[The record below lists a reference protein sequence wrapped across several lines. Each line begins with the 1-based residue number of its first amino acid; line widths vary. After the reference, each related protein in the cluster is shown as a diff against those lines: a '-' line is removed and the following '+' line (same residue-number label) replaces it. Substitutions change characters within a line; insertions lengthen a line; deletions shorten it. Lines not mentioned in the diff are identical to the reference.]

1 MNYGLERATR
11 SVAEQ
16 IADLLNTRVEVA
28 DERGTILTTCLPHRR
43 SHQLSLTEHARVAP
57 YLRVPLTVG
66 GEQGE
71 LIVGQPANGETMSP
85 GVARVLLE
93 LMVNQ
98 SLVQAQLQ
106 NQHELKNTFIHD
118 LLRGILCDEGAI
130 LREGQILGMDFTPP
144 RAVILIDAADY
155 ILDPGQRSC
164 STSRETRIRRYAQA
178 VVRCVVEFFHLPSET
193 ICAHI
198 GDGTVAVLKA
208 SSTQDLVPWADL
220 ANDGTAANPS
230 WANLNALKRAGNALF
245 TRLRAETDS
254 TISVGIGRYHP
265 SVLGLARSYEDAR
278 AALALG
284 RRFHGENRVHCLD
297 TLGVAALV
305 GVQDEETKL
314 GLARHLLSPL
324 DEEPELL
331 DTLERFFDHNCAPS
345 ETAAALSIHRNTLG
359 YRLDKI
365 ASLSGLDA
373 RHFDDAVQ
381 IRLALLLRSLH
392 GVDAD
397 CATAQSR
404 VPQRSA

>member
-1 MNYGLERATR
+1 
-11 SVAEQ
+11 
-16 IADLLNTRVEVA
+16 
-28 DERGTILTTCLPHRR
+28 
-43 SHQLSLTEHARVAP
+43 
-57 YLRVPLTVG
+57 
-66 GEQGE
+66 
-71 LIVGQPANGETMSP
+71 
-85 GVARVLLE
+85 VLLE
-93 LMVNQ
+93 LMINQ
-98 SLVQAQLQ
+98 SLALAQLQ
-106 NQHELKNTFIHD
+106 DQHELKNTFIHD

-155 ILDPGQRSC
+155 ILNPGRRSC
-164 STSRETRIRRYAQA
+164 TTSRETRIRRYAQA

-208 SSTQDLVPWADL
+208 SSTQDLVAWADL
-220 ANDGTAANPS
+220 ANDGTALNPS
-230 WANLNALKRAGNALF
+230 WANLNALKRAGAALL
-245 TRLRAETDS
+245 TRLRSDTNS

-297 TLGVAALV
+297 QLGVAALV

-324 DEEPELL
+324 DQEAELL
-331 DTLERFFDHNCAPS
+331 DTLEHFFVYNCAPS
-345 ETAAALSIHRNTLG
+345 QTSAALSIHRNTLS

-365 ASLSGLDA
+365 TSLCGLDP
-373 RHFDDAVQ
+373 RRFDDAVQ

-392 GVDAD
+392 SAAVD
-397 CATAQSR
+397 CATAQLR
-404 VPQRSA
+404 VQLRSE